1 MSLVKEFKAFAMRG
15 NVVDMAVGIII
26 GAAFGRIVSS
36 LVNDV
41 LMPPIGAM
49 IGGVDFSAIALKVR
63 EATADSPAVVMKWGV
78 FMNTIVDFVI
88 VAFVI
93 FLVVKAMNAL
103 QKKQA
108 VPAEPTTKA
117 CPECLMDIPIRAKRC
132 AHCSSV
138 VA

>member
-41 LMPPIGAM
+41 LMPPIGAI
-49 IGGVDFSAIALKVR
+49 IGGVDFSSIALTVK
-63 EATADSPAVVMKWGV
+63 EASGGAPPVVMKWGL
-78 FMNTIVDFVI
+78 FMNSTVDFLI
-88 VAFVI
+88 VAFAI

-103 QKKQA
+103 QRHEA
-108 VPAEPTTKA
+108 VPAAPTTKT
-117 CPECLMDIPIRAKRC
+117 CPECLMEIPIKAKRC
-132 AHCSSV
+132 AHCTSV